1 MLSSFSHQLRKSAL
15 WRYRVKFRSDIRKR
29 FEQGSPVQGVHFEM
43 LHFLPYGPMR
53 SSTSWTLEG
62 RSFDVRFPHFMAQN
76 HVKRLEIDDGGGLI
90 SCRNIN
96 TFESSRFIY
105 IYICTHLRL
114 FSPYSCQF
122 LFSKSPDNRTSLVD
136 SCRTPTRR
144 RRKRTRTAWL
154 FDRTTT
160 PTMGPDSNTTRPP
173 ATASGPGRRCRRTEP
188 VRVPLC
194 RSRSKPGICP
204 RWSATIPTTAP
215 PKHDDNRLN
224 GPTTWRYFA
233 TAIIYHTMCRIILA

>member
-105 IYICTHLRL
+105 IYIYAHTYVFFLLILVNFFFQSHQTIERLWSTRVVHQHEGVGNARVLLGYLTERQHQRWVRIRIQPDLRQLRQVQAGGVVEPNL
-114 FSPYSCQF
+114 FAYPFVGLDRSLVYVLDGRPQF
-122 LFSKSPDNRTSLVD
+122 LRPRH
-136 SCRTPTRR
+136 P
-144 RRKRTRTAWL
+144 
-154 FDRTTT
+154 
-160 PTMGPDSNTTRPP
+160 NTT
-173 ATASGPGRRCRRTEP
+173 
-188 VRVPLC
+188 
-194 RSRSKPGICP
+194 
-204 RWSATIPTTAP
+204 
-215 PKHDDNRLN
+215 
-224 GPTTWRYFA
+224 
-233 TAIIYHTMCRIILA
+233 IIV